1 MIGLRFLM
9 FSFKIAL
16 VFLAFRAEK
25 ERGNRDHPCKT
36 TAEKELTRYEDTFLI
51 TFTVSFL
58 KHRKLNAQ
66 FITYLV
72 DIVLML

>member
-1 MIGLRFLM
+1 MGFLM

-25 ERGNRDHPCKT
+25 ERDHPCKT
-36 TAEKELTRYEDTFLI
+36 TAEKQLTRNEDTFLI
-51 TFTVSFL
+51 TFAASFL

-66 FITYLV
+66 FITHHLSA
-72 DIVLML
+72 

>member
-1 MIGLRFLM
+1 MGFLM

-36 TAEKELTRYEDTFLI
+36 TAEKQLTRHEDTFLI
-51 TFTVSFL
+51 TFAASFL

-66 FITYLV
+66 FITHHLSV
-72 DIVLML
+72 